1 MGLGSIARGLS
12 VLTRAVSTT
21 QKPKTDTEGWAVVAT
36 AGSPITVVLESDE
49 TSTPRAVS
57 ENLVGKV
64 QVGWRVRVAY
74 YGTRL
79 VLTDAPTKVDAL
91 FGTTIPSGSDLNSY
105 TSAGFY
111 RVNSNAEAAN
121 VANMPVSYGGALLV
135 FSGSGPAPNQ
145 VYIASGQ
152 EDVQVYRRCYRNDLG
167 AWQPWKSNWGDAE
180 RIPANADFNS
190 YITPGEYYSPA
201 NADVAT
207 MANRPS
213 DYAGS
218 LVVLRSSG
226 YIQYWHEY
234 NTGPSG
240 RIFRRRQYNGTWS
253 AWECVWVRGDSE
265 DTIVV
270 NGIVYA
276 RSGHYEATAVTY
288 SSPDY
293 SSAPIYIWNVTK
305 TNPFTPPDGWVFKPH
320 VITSNGHTFVEM
332 AGQTSTDT
340 TFRLMNIGHTGP
352 TVRLGWT
359 LVKRP

>member
-1 MGLGSIARGLS
+1 VGLGSIARGLS

-36 AGSPITVVLESDE
+36 TGSPITVVLESDE

-111 RVNSNAEAAN
+111 RVNSNGDAAN
-121 VANMPVSYGGALLV
+121 VANTPVNYGGALLV
-135 FSGSGPAPNQ
+135 FSGYGRVANQ

-152 EDVQVYRRCYRNDLG
+152 EDVQVYRRRYRNDLG

-190 YITPGEYYSPA
+190 YITPG
-201 NADVAT
+201 
-207 MANRPS
+207 
-213 DYAGS
+213 
-218 LVVLRSSG
+218 
-226 YIQYWHEY
+226 
-234 NTGPSG
+234 
-240 RIFRRRQYNGTWS
+240 RILLACQR
-253 AWECVWVRGDSE
+253 
-265 DTIVV
+265 
-270 NGIVYA
+270 
-276 RSGHYEATAVTY
+276 
-288 SSPDY
+288 
-293 SSAPIYIWNVTK
+293 
-305 TNPFTPPDGWVFKPH
+305 
-320 VITSNGHTFVEM
+320 
-332 AGQTSTDT
+332 
-340 TFRLMNIGHTGP
+340 
-352 TVRLGWT
+352 
-359 LVKRP
+359 